1 MEDQRINALKDFKVY
16 LLAERDKVNEQI
28 GSYPPPIPACDAQFN
43 YLLDERARISNELK
57 FVDTAM
63 TKCLSG
69 GSFDIEE
76 IEQLI
81 ASSVRTDN
89 KIVAKL
95 RSFFNPNVS

>member
-1 MEDQRINALKDFKVY
+1 MEDQRIKALNDFKVY
-16 LLAERDKVNEQI
+16 LFAKRDKVNEQI

-43 YLLDERARISNELK
+43 YLLDERTRISNELK
-57 FVDTAM
+57 FVDTMM

-69 GSFDIEE
+69 SIDIKEV
-76 IEQLI
+76 EQLI

-95 RSFFNPNVS
+95 RSAFLQRNS

>member
-43 YLLDERARISNELK
+43 YLLDERTRISNELK

-69 GSFDIEE
+69 SIDIEE

-81 ASSVRTDN
+81 ASSARTDN

-95 RSFFNPNVS
+95 RSFLNPNVS